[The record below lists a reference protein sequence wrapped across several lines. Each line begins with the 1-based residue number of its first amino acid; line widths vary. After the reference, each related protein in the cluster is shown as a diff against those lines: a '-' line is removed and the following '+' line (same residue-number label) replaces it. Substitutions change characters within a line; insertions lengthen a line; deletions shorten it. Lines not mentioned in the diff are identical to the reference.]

1 MSDPTGT
8 KCAVCFD
15 VRATCVEELLVY
27 QKSLALA
34 DEVSVMLA
42 RPSLASDRKL
52 HDRLGASS
60 ERIPSVIAEGFAQ
73 KTDRHFAS
81 YLYHARG
88 SSKETRTH
96 LHVACT
102 RGHVTTKERDD
113 LQARYNEV
121 EKMLTGL
128 IKHLNR
134 EDRRQRG

>member
-1 MSDPTGT
+1 
-8 KCAVCFD
+8 
-15 VRATCVEELLVY
+15 VEELLVY

-34 DEVSVMLA
+34 DEISVLLRRDSFKA
-42 RPSLASDRKL
+42 DLKL
-52 HDRLGASS
+52 RDQLGASS
-60 ERIPSVIAEGFAQ
+60 ERVPSLISEGFGQ

-81 YLYHARG
+81 YLYGARG

-96 LHVACT
+96 LHVAST
-102 RGHVTTKERDD
+102 RRHITGKERDD

-128 IKHLNR
+128 IKHLIR

>member
-1 MSDPTGT
+1 MCGLRI
-8 KCAVCFD
+8 

-34 DEVSVMLA
+34 DAVSVLL
-42 RPSLASDRKL
+42 RRDSFKTDVKL
-52 HDRLGASS
+52 RDQLGASS
-60 ERIPSVIAEGFAQ
+60 ERVPSLISEGFGQ

-81 YLYHARG
+81 YLYSARG

-96 LHVACT
+96 LHVAST
-102 RGHVTTKERDD
+102 RRHISEKERDE
-113 LQARYNEV
+113 LQGRYNEV

-128 IKHLNR
+128 INHLIR